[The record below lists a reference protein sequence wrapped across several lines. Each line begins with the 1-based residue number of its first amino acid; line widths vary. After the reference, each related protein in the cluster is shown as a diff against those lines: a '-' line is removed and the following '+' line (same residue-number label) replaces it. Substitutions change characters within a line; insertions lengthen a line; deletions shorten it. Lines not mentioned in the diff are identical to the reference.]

1 MGNLFELCNL
11 SVYPIKSARGIDVSQ
26 SQVTARG
33 LLYDRRWMVCDRS
46 GVFLTQRALP
56 QMALIQVELG
66 DTLRLSMADNT
77 YDVLELPIVPQET
90 AATSVE
96 VWGDECLAWSMGEA
110 AAQWLSNA
118 LGVDCQ
124 LVYMPE
130 STHRPADHGRCD
142 APNSFSDA
150 YPFLLISAASLA
162 DLNDRLD
169 QPVPMNRFRPN
180 LVVRGCEPFA
190 EDDWRR
196 IRVGAIEF
204 DVAKACA
211 RCAMPGLDQATGE
224 RQQEPLKTL
233 ATYRHWDQAI
243 WFGQNL
249 IARGE
254 GVLHVGDAVE
264 VLD

>member
-11 SVYPIKSARGIDVSQ
+11 TIYPIKSAGGIDLRQ
-26 SQVTARG
+26 SQVHSRG
-33 LLYDRRWMVCDRS
+33 LEHDRRWMVCERS
-46 GVFLTQRALP
+46 GAFLTQRALP
-56 QMALIQVELG
+56 RMALIQVEVG
-66 DTLRLSMADNT
+66 DTLRLSMSDNA

-130 STHRPADHGRCD
+130 STHRPADHGLFA
-142 APNSFSDA
+142 APNSFADA
-150 YPFLLISAASLA
+150 YPFLLISEASLA
-162 DLNDRLD
+162 DLNQRLD

-180 LVVRGCEPFA
+180 LVVRGCAPFA
-190 EDDWRR
+190 EDRWRR
-196 IRVGAIEF
+196 IKIGAIEF
-204 DVAKACA
+204 AIAKACA

-233 ATYRHWDQAI
+233 ATYRHWEKAI
-243 WFGQNL
+243 WFGQIV
-249 IARGE
+249 IAHSE
-254 GVLHVGDAVE
+254 GVLKIGDAVE
-264 VLD
+264 VWD

>member
-56 QMALIQVELG
+56 RLDGPANEVVQAV
-66 DTLRLSMADNT
+66 RLSMADNT